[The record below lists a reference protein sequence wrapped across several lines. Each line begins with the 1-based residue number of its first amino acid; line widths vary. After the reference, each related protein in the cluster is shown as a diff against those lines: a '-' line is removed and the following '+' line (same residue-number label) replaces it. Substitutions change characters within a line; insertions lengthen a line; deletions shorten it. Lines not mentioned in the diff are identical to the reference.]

1 MIVINNHLGSVSIS
15 RNFFTALISS
25 AVAGCYGVVDTNA
38 GGIWQNM
45 TEFLP
50 LLKKIKNDSR
60 GVNIRFTDG
69 KIYIDLHITVS
80 YGVNVASIVKSIQHK
95 VTYVTEEQTGIKVG
109 RVNVYVDAIK
119 S

>member
-1 MIVINNHLGSVSIS
+1 MIVINNHLGSVSIT
-15 RNFFTALISS
+15 RGFFTSLISN
-25 AVAGCYGVVDTNA
+25 AAIGCYGVAGMNA
-38 GGIWQNM
+38 GGFLQNV
-45 TEFLP
+45 TEALP
-50 LLKKIKNDSR
+50 FLKKKKTPDK
-60 GVNIRFTDG
+60 GVNISFTDG
-69 KIYIDLHITVS
+69 KIYIDLHITVV

>member
-1 MIVINNHLGSVSIS
+1 MIVLNNHLGSVSIS
-15 RNFFTALISS
+15 RDFFTSLISS
-25 AVAGCYGVVDTNA
+25 AVAGCYGVVGTNA
-38 GGIWQNM
+38 GGIWQNLV
-45 TEFLP
+45 EFLP
-50 LLKKIKNDSR
+50 LLGKIKNDGK

-95 VTYVTEEQTGIKVG
+95 VTYVTEEHTGIKVG